1 MKKIDESTK
10 VTLTFEQLKKL
21 VKEGRYTNA
30 PTPDKQ
36 KKLNK
41 LFIAGFKELFDTISR
56 YFVDS
61 TVFNGGYYAVVNTND
76 GVQSILTC
84 FKEIA
89 KAAGD
94 IMIDDEEADNIDE
107 IVNKIENQANQICKG
122 SDDEDAPTTVSEDDE
137 GPADVDTAV
146 KDLFDMYRA
155 CKVEPKV
162 CNAIKAD
169 GEKTNIFLGR
179 GNSVGGIAKALR
191 DGRLLKVIGFN

>member
-1 MKKIDESTK
+1 MKKIDENTK

-61 TVFNGGYYAVVNTND
+61 TAFNGGYYAVVNTND

-94 IMIDDEEADNIDE
+94 IMISEEEADNIDE
-107 IVNKIENQANQICKG
+107 IVNKIESQANQIFGKG
-122 SDDEDAPTTVSEDDE
+122 AKDEE
-137 GPADVDTAV
+137 
-146 KDLFDMYRA
+146 
-155 CKVEPKV
+155 
-162 CNAIKAD
+162 N
-169 GEKTNIFLGR
+169 
-179 GNSVGGIAKALR
+179 
-191 DGRLLKVIGFN
+191 

>member
-1 MKKIDESTK
+1 MKINENTK
-10 VTLTFEQLKKL
+10 VTLTLEQLKKL

-41 LFIAGFKELFDTISR
+41 LFIAGFKELFETISR

-94 IMIDDEEADNIDE
+94 IMIDEEEADNIDE
-107 IVNKIENQANQICKG
+107 IVNKIESQANQICGKG
-122 SDDEDAPTTVSEDDE
+122 AKDEEN
-137 GPADVDTAV
+137 
-146 KDLFDMYRA
+146 F
-155 CKVEPKV
+155 
-162 CNAIKAD
+162 
-169 GEKTNIFLGR
+169 
-179 GNSVGGIAKALR
+179 
-191 DGRLLKVIGFN
+191 

>member
-1 MKKIDESTK
+1 MKKIDENTK

-61 TVFNGGYYAVVNTND
+61 TAFNGGYYAVVNTNN

-84 FKEIA
+84 FKKIA
-89 KAAGD
+89 KVAGD
-94 IMIDDEEADNIDE
+94 IMISEEEADNIDE
-107 IVNKIENQANQICKG
+107 IVNKIESQANQICK
-122 SDDEDAPTTVSEDDE
+122 DDADAPATVSEDDE
-137 GPADVDTAV
+137 GPANVDAAV
-146 KDLFDMYRA
+146 EELFDMYRA
-155 CKVEPKV
+155 CPVEPKV